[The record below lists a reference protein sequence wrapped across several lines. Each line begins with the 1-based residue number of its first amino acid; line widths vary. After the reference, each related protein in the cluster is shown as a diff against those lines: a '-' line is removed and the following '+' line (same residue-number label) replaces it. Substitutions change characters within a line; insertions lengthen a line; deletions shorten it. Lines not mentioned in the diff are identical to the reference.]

1 MVSLDESGDI
11 LRSLTMWSN
20 QVFKAVFQQHTWE
33 KINHFSFCLIWKCHG
48 HVMILVRFCKILKT
62 CGCLWQIMSGILY
75 IHSISA
81 NETEKLTTWHFSV
94 NFWSLYK
101 WRRRTIAYKEDR
113 STLFPWVLTLFKL
126 FQTCCCMSCDGDHV
140 PGKWIF
146 PMKSCT
152 ILLQHNHRVFLLSC
166 ILFWKSNVFFE
177 MLMIFK
183 NIFVTPN
190 VLISH
195 N

>member
-33 KINHFSFCLIWKCHG
+33 KINHFSFCLIWKRHG

-113 STLFPWVLTLFKL
+113 SALFPLSFDTFQALSNMLLHVLWWW
-126 FQTCCCMSCDGDHV
+126 SC
-140 PGKWIF
+140 
-146 PMKSCT
+146 S
-152 ILLQHNHRVFLLSC
+152 
-166 ILFWKSNVFFE
+166 WKMDISNEV
-177 MLMIFK
+177 MH
-183 NIFVTPN
+183 
-190 VLISH
+190 ISITT
-195 N
+195 